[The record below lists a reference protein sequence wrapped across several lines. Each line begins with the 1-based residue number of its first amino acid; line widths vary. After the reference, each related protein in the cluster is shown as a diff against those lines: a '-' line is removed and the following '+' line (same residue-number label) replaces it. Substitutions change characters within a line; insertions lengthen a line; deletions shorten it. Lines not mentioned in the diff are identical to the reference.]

1 MSASIALQK
10 DVSIAYLGPPGT
22 FSHQAAYKRLGDSVA
37 YVPQTQIDGNKLEYF
52 IDVKK
57 KLLTF
62 FFLCVQMY
70 LQLLKRGKQHTV
82 LCLTKIQLSDR
93 LLKL

>member
-37 YVPQTQIDGNKLEYF
+37 YVPQKQIDGKSCNNPNYALY
-52 IDVKK
+52 V
-57 KLLTF
+57 
-62 FFLCVQMY
+62 
-70 LQLLKRGKQHTV
+70 R
-82 LCLTKIQLSDR
+82 
-93 LLKL
+93 

>member
-37 YVPQTQIDGNKLEYF
+37 YMPVKQIAGNMMDH
-52 IDVKK
+52 IA
-57 KLLTF
+57 
-62 FFLCVQMY
+62 
-70 LQLLKRGKQHTV
+70 H
-82 LCLTKIQLSDR
+82 
-93 LLKL
+93 

>member
-37 YVPQTQIDGNKLEYF
+37 YMPVKQIAGSMMDHF
-52 IDVKK
+52 AIRK
-57 KLLTF
+57 KLTSRDYHR
-62 FFLCVQMY
+62 C
-70 LQLLKRGKQHTV
+70 
-82 LCLTKIQLSDR
+82 I
-93 LLKL
+93 